1 MKQCKLRILTI
12 TGRFRTIDKPQI
24 IYSTNFRKQGLIN
37 HINSK
42 NKFYA

>member
-1 MKQCKLRILTI
+1 MKNLKLRTLTV
-12 TGRFRTIDKPQI
+12 TGRFRTVDKPQI

>member
-1 MKQCKLRILTI
+1 MKQLKLRQLTV

-24 IYSTNFRKQGLIN
+24 VFSINFKKQSLIN